1 MPTPIDR
8 IATRLREKLATETAA
23 ALERKAK
30 LLTKH
35 ADQLAALAKS
45 DGEKRAA
52 IVAPYSVEV
61 RKMAGLATDPPGI
74 ERVKGVLTNA

>member
-1 MPTPIDR
+1 MTPIER
-8 IATRLREKLATETAA
+8 AATRLREKLAAETTAA
-23 ALERKAK
+23 IERKAK

-61 RKMAGLATDPPGI
+61 RNMAAEVSD
-74 ERVKGVLTNA
+74 A